1 MCIISASFTGLRSPN
16 LHRWCAPDTGAPT
29 DTLTTV
35 WRTFRGH
42 SGQNVIIL
50 GTNRNRCTQR
60 LAIQTLI
67 AHGKLGQSGQ
77 LYRSKSP
84 TKNSGRGYGHFQ
96 ASWASH
102 VTSNGMLIVLY
113 VLISLPDLPVG
124 GLMFYSD
131 SSFFLFRQLPSELAE
146 RNSTISGHII

>member
-84 TKNSGRGYGHFQ
+84 TKTVGVDMGIFKPAEPHM
-96 ASWASH
+96 SH
-102 VTSNGMLIVLY
+102 PMGCLLCFMFLLVCPTYLSA
-113 VLISLPDLPVG
+113 DLCFTRI
-124 GLMFYSD
+124 LL
-131 SSFFLFRQLPSELAE
+131 SSFFVSYPP
-146 RNSTISGHII
+146 NSLNGIQPYPAT